1 MAHGPDGHLGHPS
14 EITVG
19 VYVNDIQSIDLRTHS
34 YVIDFYVWFR
44 WNPKDSHL
52 DPAKTVEFMNRYDPE
67 GHVEET
73 LYEEPQPQ
81 PDGSLYQ
88 IIRHQGP
95 FSVKFPVAAYPFD
108 RQQLLV
114 HFEDSDDPSDKLI
127 YSPDKIPIII
137 NPDITLPGYALG
149 EATLRVT
156 QKPYHTNFGDLTEN
170 QSTPYSRVTVAIP
183 ITRPVLSGMVKT
195 FLPILLIIL
204 CAILA
209 LLLDP
214 THVEA
219 RIGLSITALL
229 TLVATQFTSASEMP
243 EVAYLTMMD
252 LVYIAS
258 YVLILSVIAIVV
270 RASRLDDQGLIQGG
284 KDARESLAVSGAKA
298 AVLVTGLYGAVL
310 VLIVLLHLI

>member
-1 MAHGPDGHLGHPS
+1 
-14 EITVG
+14 
-19 VYVNDIQSIDLRTHS
+19 
-34 YVIDFYVWFR
+34 
-44 WNPKDSHL
+44 
-52 DPAKTVEFMNRYDPE
+52 
-67 GHVEET
+67 
-73 LYEEPQPQ
+73 
-81 PDGSLYQ
+81 
-88 IIRHQGP
+88 
-95 FSVKFPVAAYPFD
+95 
-108 RQQLLV
+108 
-114 HFEDSDDPSDKLI
+114 
-127 YSPDKIPIII
+127 
-137 NPDITLPGYALG
+137 
-149 EATLRVT
+149 
-156 QKPYHTNFGDLTEN
+156 
-170 QSTPYSRVTVAIP
+170 
-183 ITRPVLSGMVKT
+183 MVKT